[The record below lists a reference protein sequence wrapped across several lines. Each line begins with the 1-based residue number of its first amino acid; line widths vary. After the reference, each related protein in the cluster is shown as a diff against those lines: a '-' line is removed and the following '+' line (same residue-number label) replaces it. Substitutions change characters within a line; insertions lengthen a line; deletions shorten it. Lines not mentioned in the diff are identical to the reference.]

1 MPIVVKN
8 TLNQI
13 LMLAA
18 GSDDRA
24 VKAKRL
30 AGLIQRLGEYRW
42 VGIYDVGAET
52 VSIVGWS
59 GLGAPEHPSFPV
71 TKGLTGAAI
80 AEKKTVI
87 VGDVRNDLRY
97 LTAFGSTMS
106 EIIVPVL
113 HPGDGRVVGTV
124 DVESERANAFS
135 SRDREMIEQCAQ
147 AALPLWLLEDDAGD
161 LDLRLVNPGMLRYN
175 RGIRLRRNFEC

>member
-1 MPIVVKN
+1 MPIVMNN

-13 LMLAA
+13 LMTAA

-30 AGLIQRLGEYRW
+30 AELIQKLGEYRW
-42 VGIYDVGAET
+42 VGIYDVGPET

-59 GLGAPEHPSFPV
+59 GPSAPAYPSFPV
-71 TKGLTGAAI
+71 TKGLTGSAI
-80 AEKKTVI
+80 ESKKAVI
-87 VGDVRNDLRY
+87 VGDVRNDPRY
-97 LTAFGSTMS
+97 LTAFGSTLS
-106 EIIVPVL
+106 EMIVPVL

-124 DVESERANAFS
+124 DVESERANAFT

-147 AALPLWLLEDDAGD
+147 SALPLWLLG
-161 LDLRLVNPGMLRYN
+161 
-175 RGIRLRRNFEC
+175 